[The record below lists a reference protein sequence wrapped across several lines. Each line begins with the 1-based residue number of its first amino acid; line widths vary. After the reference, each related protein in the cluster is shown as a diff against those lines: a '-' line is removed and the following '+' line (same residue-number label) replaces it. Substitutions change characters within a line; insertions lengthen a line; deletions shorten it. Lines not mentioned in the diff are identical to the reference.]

1 MSIFIYQSRHS
12 SHDISVVDTASATAP
27 VLPVL
32 TVAVLTLAVVALA
45 VFPLHVT
52 VAVVLPWQTKMIEN
66 EETLI
71 STNLFHDDKPQRRA

>member
-1 MSIFIYQSRHS
+1 M
-12 SHDISVVDTASATAP
+12 SVVDTASATAP

-52 VAVVLPWQTKMIEN
+52 VAVVLAWQKVTMI
-66 EETLI
+66 I
-71 STNLFHDDKPQRRA
+71 